1 MFETLIIFV
10 SMHALEDR
18 VGVVC
23 KNMGPC
29 VEVGD
34 SVGGGHNEEGVF
46 YGLEKVFA

>member
-34 SVGGGHNEEGVF
+34 SVGGGIMRRGF
-46 YGLEKVFA
+46 FMD